1 MNYFYKNINHI
12 LKRCLQLFLLVAGF
26 GMIGQIIVVKSD
38 FERDTNNTLID
49 FFMLAP
55 ILIFY
60 LLMIRDRVKAQRNR
74 EIEE

>member
-1 MNYFYKNINHI
+1 MNHI

-26 GMIGQIIVVKSD
+26 GIVAQIIVIKGD
-38 FERDTNNTLID
+38 LDPETNYTFID

-60 LLMIRDRVKAQRNR
+60 LLMIRDRVKARRNR
-74 EIEE
+74 STEIEE